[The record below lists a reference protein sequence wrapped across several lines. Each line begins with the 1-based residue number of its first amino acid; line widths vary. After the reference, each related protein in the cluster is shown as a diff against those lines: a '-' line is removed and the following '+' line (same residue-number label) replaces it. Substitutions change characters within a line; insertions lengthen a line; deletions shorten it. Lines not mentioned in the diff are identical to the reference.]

1 MEKMHMLKNTLE
13 REIDKIAGKGNMNA
27 GDLEMVSKLLWSL
40 KNACKIEMYEDGGY
54 SQDGGMWRAEGGYS
68 DRGGH
73 RMSRAD
79 GMSYGESYNSGYSSR
94 RRRDSRG
101 RFTSYSMNDAKHE
114 MIEDL
119 REMMDMEGLEPHDR
133 DVLKKA
139 MEQLS
144 R

>member
-1 MEKMHMLKNTLE
+1 MEKMHMLKSTLE
-13 REIDKIAGKGNMNA
+13 REIDKIAGKGSMNA

-68 DRGGH
+68 DRRGY

-79 GMSYGESYNSGYSSR
+79 GMSYGDNGGYSGR
-94 RRRDSRG
+94 RRRDTRG

-119 REMMDMEGLEPHDR
+119 REMMEMEGIEPHDR
-133 DVLKKA
+133 EVLKKA